1 MLSKVFKAYDIRS
14 TYPDPLNEDLTRKI
28 GVAAARYLKNQVT
41 GRDASDP
48 MMNHIVV
55 GRDMRTSSPSLSAA
69 LIEGIG
75 MAGVNVIDVGQCD
88 TSFIYFAINHLGCCG
103 GVMNTASH
111 NPPQYNGFK
120 ISGLQ
125 ARPIGKDTGLVDIQR
140 IAATIDP
147 DSMQSTGQSDQRDL
161 WADYARHVLQFL
173 KLDRPLKVV
182 VDASNGMAGLSVPK
196 VFGGAANLEII
207 PINFEVGGVNG
218 RFAHDPNPLVP
229 ENMRQT
235 REGVK
240 EHGADFGVCFDGDAD
255 RCMVVD
261 ETGAIVGCDHLG
273 ALLAKYF
280 LADHAGSAIAYDLRS
295 TKALSEAIEGAGG
308 KPCRSKVGHVFM
320 KKVMK
325 DNDAVFGAELSGH
338 MYFRD
343 NWYTDSG
350 LITFAT
356 VATVLGAAGQPLSG
370 LLAPYRKY
378 PQSGE
383 INFQVED
390 KDGMI
395 AEIRAAY
402 ADIAEMDDLDGI
414 TVDAFAKA
422 GWWANIRKSN
432 TEPLLRLNL
441 EARDQ
446 PTLDKVLAEL
456 KERLGEPAEGH

>member
-14 TYPDPLNEDLTRKI
+14 TYPDPLNEDITRRI
-28 GVAAARYLKNQVT
+28 GIATAQYLKNQVT

-69 LIEGIG
+69 LIEGIR
-75 MAGVNVIDVGQCD
+75 MAGVNVIDVGLCD
-88 TSFIYFAINHLGCCG
+88 TSFIYFAVNHLGCCG

-111 NPPQYNGFK
+111 NPPHYNGFK

-125 ARPIGKDTGLVDIQR
+125 AKPVGKDTGLVDIQR
-140 IAATIDP
+140 IAATVNP
-147 DSMQSTGQSDQRDL
+147 DAMEPTGQCDQRDL
-161 WADYARHVLQFL
+161 WADYRRHVRRFL
-173 KLDRPLKVV
+173 DLKRPLKVV
-182 VDASNGMAGLSVPK
+182 IDASNGMAGLSVPR
-196 VFGGAANLEII
+196 VFDGAGNLEVI
-207 PINFEVGGVNG
+207 PVNFEVGGING
-218 RFAHDPNPLVP
+218 KFAHDPNPLIA

-235 REGVK
+235 QEGVK

-273 ALLAKYF
+273 ALLADYF
-280 LADHAGSAIAYDLRS
+280 LARHPGSAIAFDLRS
-295 TKALSEAIEGAGG
+295 TKALAEVIEAAGG
-308 KPCRSKVGHVFM
+308 TPCRSKVGHVFM

-325 DNDAVFGAELSGH
+325 DNDGVFGAELSGH

-350 LITFAT
+350 LITFAA
-356 VATVLGAAGQPLSG
+356 VAAILSENETPMSR
-370 LLAPYRKY
+370 LLTPYRKY

-383 INFQVED
+383 INFEVED

-395 AEIRAAY
+395 AEIRSAY
-402 ADIAEMDDLDGI
+402 ADGAKMDDLDGI
-414 TVDAFAKA
+414 TVDAFANA

-441 EARDQ
+441 EARDSA
-446 PTLDKVLAEL
+446 TLDKMIGEL
-456 KERLGEPAEGH
+456 KARLGEPVAGH